1 MKARFPPKNSILTF
15 REPFLKTVPG
25 ESVKCILACVDD
37 TERLVKI
44 EEEQQLDIID
54 YLLLTDKK
62 LTNAVV
68 DCDSQGRFTV
78 LRHSP
83 QEDFFD
89 LVRRKND
96 SK

>member
-44 EEEQQLDIID
+44 EEEQHLDIID

-68 DCDSQGRFTV
+68 RCDSQCRWVV
-78 LRHSP
+78 LQHSP
-83 QEDFFD
+83 ASDFFD
-89 LVRRKND
+89 LVKEE
-96 SK
+96 K